1 MSTDI
6 PLQTLNESGW
16 RIGFA
21 NFLRKENQEWWGNR
35 RWLAQGILWIF
46 ILCGFM
52 ALPLFVAPATAPSG
66 EEATISVMEAAQVY
80 FQIAGLAL
88 AIAIIIRTQSA
99 IVGEKQSG
107 TAAWMLSKPLSRQ
120 AFILAKL
127 LAFLLGI
134 VVLQIALPGI
144 VAYFEIWIATGKS
157 LQVLEFF
164 GGLGLL
170 ILSQLFYLSLVLMLG
185 TLYNSRGPV
194 MGIAFGILFGGSII
208 PSLVPQSNWVTPW
221 PLPQIAGG
229 LAAGTAL
236 PPTTWYPLLATLGWI
251 VLFVWIALR
260 RFQQEDF

>member
-1 MSTDI
+1 MSTST

-35 RWLAQGILWIF
+35 RWLFQAILWIL
-46 ILCGFM
+46 ILNGFT
-52 ALPLFVAPATAPSG
+52 ALPLFLAPASAPSG
-66 EEATISVMEAAQVY
+66 QEASISALEAAQVY
-80 FQIAGLAL
+80 FQITGLAL

-127 LAFLLGI
+127 VAFLLAI

-144 VAYFEIWIATGKS
+144 VAYFEIWIGTGTQ
-157 LQVLEFF
+157 LQILPFL

-170 ILSQLFYLSLVLMLG
+170 VLSQAFYLSLVLMLG
-185 TLYNSRGPV
+185 TLYNNRGPV
-194 MGIAFGILFGGSII
+194 MGVAFAVLFGGSII
-208 PSLVPQSNWVTPW
+208 PTMLPQSNLVTPW
-221 PLPQIAGG
+221 PIPQIASG
-229 LAAGTAL
+229 LAAGAPL
-236 PPTTWYPLLATLGWI
+236 PATTWYTVLATLIWI
-251 VLFVWIALR
+251 SLFIWLALR